1 MKKWTVVIEI
11 QDDGEPLY
19 NTERPEHLRQQSIA
33 DCVSSAL
40 RLAFVSQSLGFQI
53 METIEAPYGPQ
64 HPDGVFI
71 ADSSRKGN
79 FRQ

>member
-11 QDDGEPLY
+11 TDEITDGSGPYTKQEI
-19 NTERPEHLRQQSIA
+19 ES
-33 DCVSSAL
+33 
-40 RLAFVSQSLGFQI
+40 FVSDSMQQYVENGIGFQI
-53 METIEAPYGPQ
+53 FETIEAPYGPQ

-71 ADSSRKGN
+71 CDSSRKGN